1 MVLVFFKNKCVI
13 YTNYL
18 LRGTNVNAIH
28 ILGSLTMFLNHFKN
42 IRPEML
48 SRYWVFQWDNES
60 VHTAAVVE
68 EFMDKKSIQLID
80 QPNSLDLVPSG
91 FTF

>member
-1 MVLVFFKNKCVI
+1 
-13 YTNYL
+13 
-18 LRGTNVNAIH
+18 
-28 ILGSLTMFLNHFKN
+28 
-42 IRPEML
+42 ML